1 MERFLEVL
9 KYLVAIIGTMFTWL
23 FGAWDLAL
31 TILIVFMVLD
41 YCTGVLKGYVL
52 KQLSSDVGLRGLA
65 RKAVIL
71 IVLIVAVCLDR
82 LLNTGHWV
90 FRTLVAY
97 FYIANEGLSLIENC
111 AALGAP
117 VPQQIVDA
125 LAQLKEKKIE

>member
-1 MERFLEVL
+1 MEKILEIS
-9 KYLVAIIGTMFTWL
+9 KYLVALIGTGFTWL

-31 TILIVFMVLD
+31 TILIVFMVFD
-41 YCTGVLKGYVL
+41 YITGVLKGYVL
-52 KQLSSDVGLRGLA
+52 KELSSDVGLKGLA

-90 FRTLVAY
+90 FRTLVCY

-117 VPQQIVDA
+117 VPSKITEA
-125 LAQLKEKKIE
+125 LEQLKEKKEE